1 MTPAQVCRRP
11 VRRSA
16 PSRPSRAVSGVALV
30 VRMLAVVLAALPAV
44 AGGAGGTGDGGSEG
58 TGSAWRLA
66 DRSGR
71 GEAAVELFVEQ
82 EPTPGRPTFRLE
94 TGFDV
99 PPSVALAV
107 LLEGMLDPN
116 TAPSGQRRQV
126 LERTADGAVVHTFI
140 DLPLMLADREVAL
153 RVVASSDAAA
163 DVHRVEWKEAN
174 EVLPAPAS
182 GVVRLTGA
190 AGFWELRPNGRGGT
204 RAIHE
209 TRTELGGSFPVALGD
224 RLMRSQAVES
234 VESLRARIDRRDL
247 RDVAAGPPR

>member
-1 MTPAQVCRRP
+1 MHTTASHRSAARRP
-11 VRRSA
+11 
-16 PSRPSRAVSGVALV
+16 AL
-30 VRMLAVVLAALPAV
+30 RGPAILLAVPLLLAAVGAWAETGVRPV
-44 AGGAGGTGDGGSEG
+44 AETAAADA
-58 TGSAWRLA
+58 AWELA

-71 GEAAVELFVEQ
+71 GDAAVELFVERA
-82 EPTPGRPTFRLE
+82 PTPGRPTFRLE

-99 PPSVALAV
+99 PPSVARAA
-107 LLEGMLDPN
+107 LLESMLDPGE
-116 TAPSGQRRQV
+116 APRGQRREV
-126 LERTADGAVVHTFI
+126 LERTADGAIVYTYI

-163 DVHRVEWKEAN
+163 DVHRIEWSEAN
-174 EVLPAPAS
+174 ELLPPADPS
-182 GVVRLTGA
+182 VVRLTGA
-190 AGFWELRPNGRGGT
+190 AGYWEFRPDGHGGT

-234 VESLRARIDRRDL
+234 VESLRARIARRDL